1 VKVSSFATPYIKPR
15 QTRFISSRW
24 QAGVYLIKENGT
36 LVYVGYAGECL
47 YRTLYR
53 HFQNWTSK
61 SYHSN
66 KVAPA
71 PYRVSYRQQM
81 SSNTYE
87 VRLIHCS
94 KKQAS
99 RLEKVLILRYNPRD
113 NRIKY
118 QQYELDKWDK
128 RIENTYAAIEAVE
141 QGEEAPF

>member
-36 LVYVGYAGECL
+36 LVYVGYAGEC
-47 YRTLYR
+47 
-53 HFQNWTSK
+53 
-61 SYHSN
+61 N

-141 QGEEAPF
+141 QGEDAPF